1 MKLFEGKFWKIM
13 ERLAEIFIINVL
25 WLAGC
30 VPLITAGASTAA
42 MLHVFFHML
51 SNRKEPL
58 LKSFWSGFVSNFK
71 PATAAWAIYLMVL
84 VDAGLVLWTGRRM
97 DTLSAWAENR
107 AVLGLG
113 LFAAVLFLFTIHY
126 IFGVIAFFECTVQ
139 QSVVNALGL
148 CFKHLGTTFL
158 LLFISAVTVLAVYI
172 APFLALIAFGLA
184 AALDCRLLAAVFER
198 YVHASDQNASSGETE
213 SV

>member
-13 ERLAEIFIINVL
+13 ERLAEIFIINAL

-71 PATAAWAIYLMVL
+71 PATAVWAIYLIIL
-84 VDAGLVLWTGRRM
+84 FDAGLVLWTGHRM

-113 LFAAVLFLFTIHY
+113 L
-126 IFGVIAFFECTVQ
+126 IAFFECTVQ

-148 CFKHLGTTFL
+148 CFKHLGTTLL
-158 LLFISAVTVLAVYI
+158 LLFVSVVTVLAVYI

-184 AALDCRLLAAVFER
+184 AALDCRLLTAVFER